1 MPEHAFLNYTG
12 KDWKCERGYKRVNE
26 QCQRVQVPEHAF
38 LSTSGDAWVCDRG
51 FKREGNRCSPQ

>member
-1 MPEHAFLNYTG
+1 
-12 KDWKCERGYKRVNE
+12 
-26 QCQRVQVPEHAF
+26 VPEHAF